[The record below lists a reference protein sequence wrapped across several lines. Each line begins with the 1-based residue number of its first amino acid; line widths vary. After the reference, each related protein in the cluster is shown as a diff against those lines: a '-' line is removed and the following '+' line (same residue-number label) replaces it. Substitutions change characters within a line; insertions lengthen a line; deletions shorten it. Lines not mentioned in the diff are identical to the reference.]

1 MSRSFP
7 RELTVSIGVL
17 CVHGLSGLGILTQ
30 KHWLRQSDTP
40 PATEAGRHSL
50 MPSLEVFGM
59 FSVALVLCSCC

>member
-1 MSRSFP
+1 
-7 RELTVSIGVL
+7 
-17 CVHGLSGLGILTQ
+17 VHGLSGLGILTQ

-59 FSVALVLCSCC
+59 FSAALVLCSCC